1 MASVPGETTSGA
13 VGAGIG
19 ASPPAVWNG
28 SNPLVLLGLGVTTAS
43 VLASQLVLARFLSA
57 TVGYYFAFVLVSF
70 AMLGL
75 ASGALAVYFALP
87 RMGLTR
93 APEVASLA
101 ALGGA
106 VSLHVGLLSALQYY
120 VGVSSSPDQLRSS
133 ITALLWVL
141 ISLVPFFLL
150 TGFAVSVLLA
160 ASANRFHVTYSVDL
174 VGGAAGCVIALVALS
189 VSSPVE
195 VAFTSLV
202 PAVGVGSVLLAFG
215 ARRNRFALLSCVIS
229 MGLLLSGRQLC
240 RSEIVKSP
248 PHINW
253 LSSQRL
259 LTVWNSFSNVTLYP
273 GVFFTWALSPAY
285 QGPSV
290 PMMNLMID
298 GIGGTQIAKFDGN
311 PASLGGYDYLDADL
325 TALTSRLLAPR
336 SRQLII
342 GPGGGVDILQAV
354 RAGRHDITAVEIN
367 PLVVEVVN
375 GMAASFSGRP
385 YDLPGVRLFLENG
398 RTFVRR
404 SREHWDLISLTWV
417 DTGGTTTA
425 LAASE
430 NYLYTVEA
438 YEDYLKHLS
447 DGGYLAFMRALGVR
461 PPGYLPDTP
470 VDTLRGISVAVEAL
484 TRQGAS
490 TPGAHVLV
498 GAVESPFFFRRGM
511 CYVLVKEEPFRR
523 DEIDVARRF
532 CADNGFTLLWTPDG
546 PADPASLPPAWRPIA
561 TVVTRILDARQDR
574 ARLYRESPFD
584 IAPSTDDNPFYFVE
598 RGGPGRKAGDG
609 LQILAWCSA
618 LLAGLVV
625 VFVGLPLAPTVRR
638 APALTLPEASF
649 LVYCALLGL
658 GFMLVEIEFFHGFG
672 LVLGSPTWALGT
684 VLSVLLLFSGA
695 GSLSAS
701 RISTSSRRLAL
712 AFGLLLTVLGAFIL
726 ARGLILARLLGLD
739 LPLRVLLSAAV
750 MAPIA
755 FFMGIPMAAGMSR
768 IGHRPMLR
776 MWGWAAN
783 GAFSVLAS
791 VAAVFLAIHVGITA
805 TFLAGLLAYSLAGGA
820 LAVIVASENRLHSE
834 T

>member
-1 MASVPGETTSGA
+1 MGGETPSGTVCA
-13 VGAGIG
+13 CSTVPA
-19 ASPPAVWNG
+19 PPAARRI
-28 SNPLVLLGLGVTTAS
+28 SNPLVLLGLGVTTAC
-43 VLASQLVLARFLSA
+43 VLASQLVLARFLGA

-106 VSLHVGLLSALQYY
+106 ISLHVGLLSALQHY
-120 VGVSSSPDQLRSS
+120 VEVPPHPGQLMAS

-141 ISLVPFFLL
+141 ISLLPFFLL

-160 ASANRFHVTYSVDL
+160 ASADRFHVTYSVDL
-174 VGGAAGCVIALVALS
+174 VGGATGCVIALLALS
-189 VSSPVE
+189 FSSPVE
-195 VAFTSLV
+195 VALISLA

-215 ARRNRFALLSCVIS
+215 ARRYRLALLSCVAS
-229 MGLLLSGRQLC
+229 VALLLAGRQLC
-240 RSEIVKSP
+240 RSETVKSP

-253 LSSQRL
+253 LSSPRL
-259 LTVWNSFSNVTLYP
+259 LTVWNSFSSVTLHP
-273 GVFFTWALSPAY
+273 GFFFTWALSPTY
-285 QGPSV
+285 RGPSV
-290 PMMNLMID
+290 EMMSLMID

-311 PASLGGYDYLDADL
+311 PASLRGYDYLDADL
-325 TALTSRLLAPR
+325 TALTNRLLTSR

-354 RAGRHDITAVEIN
+354 RAERHDITAVEIN

-375 GMAASFSGRP
+375 RTVGGFSGHP

-404 SREHWDLISLTWV
+404 SREQWDLISLTWV

-438 YEDYLKHLS
+438 YEDYLTHLS

-461 PPGYLPDTP
+461 QPGFPPDSP
-470 VDTLRGISVAVEAL
+470 VDVLRGISVAVEAL
-484 TRQGAS
+484 TRHGTS

-511 CYVLVKEEPFRR
+511 CYVLVKKTPFRR
-523 DEIDVARRF
+523 DEIDIARRF

-546 PADPASLPPAWRPIA
+546 PADPASLPSAWRPIA
-561 TVVTRILDARQDR
+561 AVVARILDARQDR
-574 ARLYRESPFD
+574 AQLYREAAFD

-598 RGGPGRKAGDG
+598 RAGPGRRAGEG
-609 LQILAWCSA
+609 LRILAWCSG

-625 VFVGLPLAPTVRR
+625 VFVGLPLAPTARR

-649 LVYCALLGL
+649 LTYCALLGL
-658 GFMLVEIEFFHGFG
+658 GFMLVEIEFFHAFG

-701 RISTSSRRLAL
+701 RISTSSKGLAL
-712 AFGLLLTVLGAFIL
+712 AFGILLAILGAFIL
-726 ARGLILARLLGLD
+726 ARGLILVRLVGLD
-739 LPLRVLLSAAV
+739 LPLRVLLCAVV

-755 FFMGIPMAAGMSR
+755 FLMGIPMAAGMSR
-768 IGHRPMLR
+768 IGNRPMLR

-783 GAFSVLAS
+783 GALSVLAS
-791 VAAVFLAIHVGITA
+791 VAAIFLAIHVGITA
-805 TFLAGLLAYSLAGGA
+805 TFLAGLLAYALAAGA
-820 LAVIVASENRLHSE
+820 LAVVVTTEGRLHSE